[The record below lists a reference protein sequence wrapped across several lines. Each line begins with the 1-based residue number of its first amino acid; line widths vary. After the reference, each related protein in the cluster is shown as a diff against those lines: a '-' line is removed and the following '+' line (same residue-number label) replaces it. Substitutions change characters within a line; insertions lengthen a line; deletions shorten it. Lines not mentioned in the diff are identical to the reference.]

1 MDTAEVMLSRIE
13 SVKNK
18 NKGAKR
24 FLQHSTGTRNMPI
37 AAAAGPKWRMRR
49 MTKEICERCGKAYEA
64 GPNTHYCKECRKE
77 IRSVAA
83 KKRNLSDM
91 GHAARK
97 EKANERKNDN

>member
-1 MDTAEVMLSRIE
+1 MRVDW
-13 SVKNK
+13 
-18 NKGAKR
+18 KGGGEPVSEYRA
-24 FLQHSTGTRNMPI
+24 
-37 AAAAGPKWRMRR
+37 

-77 IRSVAA
+77 ILSVAA

-97 EKANERKNDN
+97 EKANERIPHCCH

>member
-1 MDTAEVMLSRIE
+1 
-13 SVKNK
+13 
-18 NKGAKR
+18 
-24 FLQHSTGTRNMPI
+24 
-37 AAAAGPKWRMRR
+37 MRR
-49 MTKEICERCGKAYEA
+49 DVEIRICDRCKKEIILDRHKSGYSEALRAWKEGPIKDTDERCGKAYEA